1 MSQLLLGRDMMKSA
15 LAAINAQL
23 HIQLAINEERCP
35 PNLHQLTA
43 ILACKR

>member
-1 MSQLLLGRDMMKSA
+1 MKTA
-15 LAAINAQL
+15 LAAIDRQMN
-23 HIQLAINEERCP
+23 IQLAVNKQRCP